1 MSHTRYATYID
12 VLIQINNSSRNTLP
26 NSIPVDI
33 ADEIEF
39 HSIEKRQFNA
49 ELILYN
55 HNNSINK
62 RILLLTRYN
71 E

>member
-1 MSHTRYATYID
+1 MEFLDLKSFHCGLDLILIHDIRN

-39 HSIEKRQFNA
+39 HSIETRQFNA
-49 ELILYN
+49 ELIL
-55 HNNSINK
+55 
-62 RILLLTRYN
+62 
-71 E
+71 